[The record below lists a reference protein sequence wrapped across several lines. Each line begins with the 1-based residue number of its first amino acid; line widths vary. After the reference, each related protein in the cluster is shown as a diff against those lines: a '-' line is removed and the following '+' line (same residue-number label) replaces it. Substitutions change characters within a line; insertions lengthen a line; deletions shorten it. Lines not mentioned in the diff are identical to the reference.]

1 MALLRRSRERRKGGA
16 PVRGAGGVVWKP
28 GAAGD
33 VEVAV
38 IHRPAYDDWTLP
50 KGKLRPEEHELEA
63 ALREVQEETGLRCTA
78 GDALGASTYRDHQGR
93 EKVVRYWSM
102 RPVGGR
108 FHPSREVDELRWV
121 SLPAAGELLT
131 YEHDRALLRAFTPRA

>member
-1 MALLRRSRERRKGGA
+1 MLRRPRGGRDPRA
-16 PVRGAGGVVWKP
+16 PVLGAGGIVWKP

-33 VEVAV
+33 VEVVV

-50 KGKLRPEEHELEA
+50 KGKLQPEEDELEA
-63 ALREVQEETGLRCTA
+63 ALREVEEETGLRFA
-78 GDALGASTYRDHQGR
+78 VGDALGASTYVDRQGR

-121 SLPAAGELLT
+121 SLPAADELLT
-131 YEHDRALLRAFTPRA
+131 YERDRALLRAFTPRP

>member
-1 MALLRRSRERRKGGA
+1 MALLRRSTEGGKRRS

-28 GAAGD
+28 SARGGI
-33 VEVAV
+33 EVAV

-50 KGKLRPEEHELEA
+50 KGKLQPEEDELEA
-63 ALREVQEETGLRCTA
+63 ALREVEEETGLRCTA
-78 GDALGASTYRDHQGR
+78 GDALGASTYVDHQGR
-93 EKVVRYWSM
+93 KKVVRYWSM

-121 SLPAAGELLT
+121 SLAAADELLT
-131 YEHDRALLRAFTPRA
+131 YGRDRALLRAFTPRP